1 MREYSVPAAV
11 SVGDEESLSDAVF
24 DNAAQHPSDV
34 LYRRKATDGT
44 WSEVTAAEFAEQVT
58 RIAAGLIAAGVQAGD
73 RVALLSR
80 TRYEWTL
87 FDYAILAAGGVTVPI
102 YETSSPDQ
110 ISWIVSNS
118 GAVGI
123 VVETADH
130 AAALEK
136 VRGDLPSLRTVWQ
149 IEPAG
154 SAPDAPRRWSSCVA
168 WARTPRMPWCT
179 SAGARCAPTTCA
191 P

>member
-1 MREYSVPAAV
+1 M
-11 SVGDEESLSDAVF
+11 
-24 DNAAQHPSDV
+24 
-34 LYRRKATDGT
+34 LYRRKGADGS
-44 WSEVTAAEFAEQVT
+44 WSEVTAGEFGEQVT

-110 ISWIVSNS
+110 ISWIVSDS

-123 VVETADH
+123 VVETAEH
-130 AAALEK
+130 AASVEK
-136 VRGDLPSLRTVWQ
+136 VRGDLPELRTVWQ
-149 IEPAG
+149 IEPAA
-154 SAPDAPRRWSSCVA
+154 S
-168 WARTPRMPWCT
+168 ARTPPRRSSSCAASARTPPTTWCT
-179 SAGARCAPTTCA
+179 NVAAGCAPTTCA